1 MGVYNKH
8 LITRVPRLYGLYSLV
23 KAFLSLSRYAP
34 SFEKLS
40 TREYDPYALGN
51 RVMIYTY
58 TPCGVGDIS
67 KDTILLNWSSLR
79 LSKIQRRIPTISQT
93 TVSQRES
100 FSTDRFPT
108 TDSQYDSFSNDI
120 FSTRQF
126 LKQTISQHDI
136 FSTDIIA
143 TRHILKR
150 HFPKRQFLNFYWFH
164 DIFPIPLNK
173 TTVSQLI

>member
-1 MGVYNKH
+1 M
-8 LITRVPRLYGLYSLV
+8 
-23 KAFLSLSRYAP
+23 
-34 SFEKLS
+34 
-40 TREYDPYALGN
+40 
-51 RVMIYTY
+51 
-58 TPCGVGDIS
+58 
-67 KDTILLNWSSLR
+67 
-79 LSKIQRRIPTISQT
+79 RRIPTISQT

-173 TTVSQLI
+173 TTVSQIILRKRLFLNFNWFHDSFPISFYKTTVSQFLGALKPVRTKFGAGVDKTWTPSYGPP